1 MSLKDNLVKGQ
12 AFIGMDD
19 EKYYFLGLDYDE
31 QILFTNL
38 DLWTDKEQ
46 KYMEKSN
53 LFIKEVFVK
62 QKEKIND

>member
-1 MSLKDNLVKGQ
+1 MNLKDSLVKGQ

-38 DLWTDKEQ
+38 FFYD
-46 KYMEKSN
+46 
-53 LFIKEVFVK
+53 I
-62 QKEKIND
+62 I